1 MSQALKQNKII
12 RWGIIGCGQVT
23 EVKSGPAFQQ
33 THGFELAAVTR
44 RNIQLA
50 NDYAARHNVKTVFNS
65 ADELINSQSIDAVYI
80 ATPPDSHKQY
90 AIKVANAG
98 KPCCVEKPM
107 SSCYEDSLAIYQAFQ
122 EKKVPLFI
130 AYYRRSLPRFKKVK
144 SLLESGEIGQVRHI
158 SWTYVRPPSELDFSR
173 MPNWRTDKNIARG
186 GYFDDLA
193 SHGLDLFGYFFGEFE
208 MVRGIV
214 TNQQQLYSSYDNISA
229 NWKHKNNITG
239 QGSWNFGGY
248 SRADEVVIYG
258 AEGELHFSIFAE
270 QPIQVVNQAGT
281 QNYLIENPTHIQKYH
296 VEAIKRQLFFA
307 EPHPST
313 GKSGLHT
320 CWVMQQILGN

>member
-1 MSQALKQNKII
+1 MPQALKQKKII

-33 THGFELAAVTR
+33 TNGFELAAVTR
-44 RNIQLA
+44 RNTQLA
-50 NDYAARHNVKTVFNS
+50 NDYAVRHNIKTVFDS

-90 AIKVANAG
+90 AVKVANAG

-107 SSCYEDSLAIYQAFQ
+107 SSCYADSLAIYQAFQ
-122 EKKVPLFI
+122 KSKVPLFV
-130 AYYRRSLPRFKKVK
+130 AYYRRSLPRFQKVK

-158 SWTYVRPPSELDFSR
+158 SWTYVRPPSELDLSG

-208 MVRGIV
+208 MVKGIV
-214 TNQQQLYSSYDNISA
+214 TNQQQLYSSYDSISA
-229 NWKHKNNITG
+229 NWKHKNNVTG

-248 SRADEVVIYG
+248 SRVDEVVIYG
-258 AEGELHFSIFAE
+258 EKGELHFSIFAE
-270 QPIQVVNQAGT
+270 QPIRVVNQTGS
-281 QNYLIENPTHIQKYH
+281 QSYHIENPTHIQKYH

-307 EPHPST
+307 EQHPST
-313 GKSGLHT
+313 GKSGLQT

>member
-1 MSQALKQNKII
+1 MPQALKQKKII

-33 THGFELAAVTR
+33 TNGFELAAVTR
-44 RNIQLA
+44 RNTQLA
-50 NDYAARHNVKTVFNS
+50 NDYAVRHNIKTVFDS

-90 AIKVANAG
+90 AVKVANAG

-107 SSCYEDSLAIYQAFQ
+107 SSCYADSLAIYQAFQ
-122 EKKVPLFI
+122 KSKVPLFV
-130 AYYRRSLPRFKKVK
+130 AYYRRSLPRFQKVK

-158 SWTYVRPPSELDFSR
+158 SWTYVRPPSELDLSG

-208 MVRGIV
+208 MVKGIV
-214 TNQQQLYSSYDNISA
+214 TNQQQLYSSYDSISA
-229 NWKHKNNITG
+229 NWKHKNNVTG

-248 SRADEVVIYG
+248 SRVDEVVIYG
-258 AEGELHFSIFAE
+258 EKGELHFSIFAE
-270 QPIQVVNQAGT
+270 QPIRVVNQTGS
-281 QNYLIENPTHIQKYH
+281 QSYHIENPTHIQKYH
-296 VEAIKRQLFFA
+296 VEAIKRQLFFS

-313 GKSGLHT
+313 GKSGLQT